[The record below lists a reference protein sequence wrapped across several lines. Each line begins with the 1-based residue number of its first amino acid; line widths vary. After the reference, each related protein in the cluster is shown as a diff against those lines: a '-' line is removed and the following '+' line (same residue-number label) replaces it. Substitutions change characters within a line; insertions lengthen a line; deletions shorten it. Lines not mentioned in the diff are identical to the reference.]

1 MLSQKLRLPV
11 LLLSLILFSSSKC
24 TFRPPPQ
31 GELCGVV
38 ANADSLVVCNDPRR
52 DEPNYERYIS
62 KGDIVTN
69 GERYGQLKVYCES
82 LRTDLKKC
90 KRRN

>member
-1 MLSQKLRLPV
+1 MQRTGVKLLT
-11 LLLSLILFSSSKC
+11 LLLTLILFSSSKC
-24 TFRPPPQ
+24 SFRPPPE
-31 GELCGVV
+31 GELCGV
-38 ANADSLVVCNDPRR
+38 AADADALVECNDPRR
-52 DEPNYERYIS
+52 DEPSYQRYIK

-69 GERYGQLKVYCES
+69 GDRYGQLKIYCEE

>member
-1 MLSQKLRLPV
+1 MQKTKLKLLG
-11 LLLSLILFSSSKC
+11 LLLTLILFSSSKC
-24 TFRPPPQ
+24 SFREPPQ
-31 GELCGVV
+31 GELCGV
-38 ANADSLVVCNDPRR
+38 AADADALVVCNDPRR
-52 DEPNYERYIS
+52 DEPNYERYIK

-69 GERYGQLKVYCES
+69 GDRYSQLRIYCEE